1 MTFGRA
7 SPGGVRAGDRKRK
20 RRSHMNGYLCWR
32 VGFLGEKT
40 LECYNI
46 NKNRLGFIG
55 ERISECSTDSRV
67 FSPMKLPPLQ

>member
-1 MTFGRA
+1 
-7 SPGGVRAGDRKRK
+7 
-20 RRSHMNGYLCWR
+20 MNGYLCWR